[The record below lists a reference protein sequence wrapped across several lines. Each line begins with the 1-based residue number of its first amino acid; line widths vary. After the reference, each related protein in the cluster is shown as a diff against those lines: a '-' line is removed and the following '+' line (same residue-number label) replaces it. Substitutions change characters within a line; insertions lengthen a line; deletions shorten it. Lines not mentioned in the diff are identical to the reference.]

1 MAQLDVVMS
10 EARPGLE
17 GELTVDEVVA
27 RAIADNPDL
36 RGARAEAEA
45 AVGRLR
51 QAGLRPNPMLE
62 LGGQKALG
70 PDNNLTA
77 GVTLPLDLNGRKDGR
92 VGVAERELEM
102 KRGQV
107 ADRERRLRA
116 EVRMK
121 ASELFAAR
129 RNLEVAE
136 ELLTVNRDA
145 LRLVQER
152 VGAGA
157 TPSLEES
164 LLLVE
169 VNRLDAGRQ
178 LVGSRVEVTSL
189 QLKALAGMP
198 ADAPLSLKGE
208 LRSLPPGADRTEG
221 LRRAVVQRPDL
232 DVARA
237 EVARA
242 RAMIRKEEAEGRWD
256 ASVNVGYQR

>member
-1 MAQLDVVMS
+1 MGLLDVAVS
-10 EARPGLE
+10 LAQPRLG

-36 RGARAEAEA
+36 RGARAEVEA

-77 GVTLPLDLNGRKDGR
+77 GVTVPLDLNGRKDGR

-102 KRGQV
+102 KRAQV
-107 ADRERRLRA
+107 VDRERRLRA
-116 EVRMK
+116 DVRMK
-121 ASELFAAR
+121 AAELLAAR
-129 RNLEVAE
+129 RNLDVAE
-136 ELLTVNRDA
+136 ELLAVNRDA

-164 LLLVE
+164 LMLVE
-169 VNRLDAGRQ
+169 VNRLDASRQ
-178 LVGSRVEVTSL
+178 LVASRVEVTGL
-189 QLKALAGMP
+189 QLKALAGMS
-198 ADAPLSLKGE
+198 ADATLSLSGE
-208 LRSLPPGADRTEG
+208 LRPLPPAARSHRRTSAG
-221 LRRAVVQRPDL
+221 PRAATGSRRGPR
-232 DVARA
+232 RGGT
-237 EVARA
+237 
-242 RAMIRKEEAEGRWD
+242 GR
-256 ASVNVGYQR
+256 GR